1 MVSMETLGL
10 TLAFMVADVLT
21 GLVKAWRAH
30 DVKSSAMRE
39 GLYHK
44 IGYIGVIFLA
54 QGIEVAADKVPGITI
69 NMPITAGIC
78 AFIILSETVSIMEN
92 LSAINP
98 AIRAVFDRFPVHPD
112 GGEETTEQGEETTE
126 QSEPVVPEPNPST
139 DEHTPTQ

>member
-21 GLVKAWRAH
+21 GLVKAWQAH

-92 LSAINP
+92 LAAINP
-98 AIRAVFDRFPVHPD
+98 VVRAVFDRFPVHPD
-112 GGEETTEQGEETTE
+112 DGGEHTEQGEPE
-126 QSEPVVPEPNPST
+126 QGEPTVPEHTPST

>member
-1 MVSMETLGL
+1 MVSMETLGI
-10 TLAFMVADVLT
+10 TLLFMVADVVT

-39 GLYHK
+39 GMYHK

-54 QGIEVAADKVPGITI
+54 QGIEVAADKVPGITL
-69 NMPITAGIC
+69 NVPIAAGIC

-92 LSAINP
+92 LAAINP
-98 AIRAVFDRFPVHPD
+98 AIRSVFDRFPVHPD
-112 GGEETTEQGEETTE
+112 GVGEPAVGDDEQ
-126 QSEPVVPEPNPST
+126 EPEAADEHTPST

>member
-92 LSAINP
+92 LAAINP

-112 GGEETTEQGEETTE
+112 GGGEPTVDDDEPEQPEVAD
-126 QSEPVVPEPNPST
+126 EPTPST

>member
-1 MVSMETLGL
+1 MISIETICI
-10 TLAFMVADVLT
+10 TLAFMVADVVT

-44 IGYIGVIFLA
+44 IGYIGVVFLA
-54 QGIEVAADKVPGITI
+54 QGIEVAADNVPGITI
-69 NMPITAGIC
+69 NVPITAGIC

-92 LSAINP
+92 LAAINP
-98 AIRAVFDRFPVHPD
+98 QIRAVFDRFPVHPD
-112 GGEETTEQGEETTE
+112 GAGEPTVDDGQEQGEATDGHT
-126 QSEPVVPEPNPST
+126 PST

>member
-1 MVSMETLGL
+1 MVSMEILGITGL
-10 TLAFMVADVLT
+10 FMVADVVT
-21 GLVKAWRAH
+21 GLVKAWQAH

-54 QGIEVAADKVPGITI
+54 QGIEVAAGKVPGITL
-69 NMPITAGIC
+69 NLPIASGIC
-78 AFIILSETVSIMEN
+78 GFIILSETVSIMEN
-92 LSAINP
+92 LAAINP

-112 GGEETTEQGEETTE
+112 DGEKPTVGDDGEPEQPEVAGEHT
-126 QSEPVVPEPNPST
+126 PSI

>member
-69 NMPITAGIC
+69 AVPITAGIC

-98 AIRAVFDRFPVHPD
+98 AIRAVFDRFPVHP
-112 GGEETTEQGEETTE
+112 GG
-126 QSEPVVPEPNPST
+126 SEPTVGDDEPEQPEAADGHNPST

>member
-54 QGIEVAADKVPGITI
+54 QGIEVAADNVPGITI
-69 NMPITAGIC
+69 AVPITAGIC

-92 LSAINP
+92 LAAINP

-112 GGEETTEQGEETTE
+112 G
-126 QSEPVVPEPNPST
+126 EPTVGDEDAPAQPEAGDEHTPST

>member
-98 AIRAVFDRFPVHPD
+98 TVRAVFDRFPVHPGG
-112 GGEETTEQGEETTE
+112 GGEPTVDDDVEPEQPETADGH
-126 QSEPVVPEPNPST
+126 NPST

>member
-78 AFIILSETVSIMEN
+78 AFIILSETVSILEN
-92 LSAINP
+92 LAAINP
-98 AIRAVFDRFPVHPD
+98 AIRTVFDRFPVHPD
-112 GGEETTEQGEETTE
+112 GGEPTVGDDE
-126 QSEPVVPEPNPST
+126 PEPEVADEHTPCT

>member
-1 MVSMETLGL
+1 MVSMETLGI
-10 TLAFMVADVLT
+10 TLAFMVADVAT

-92 LSAINP
+92 LAAINP

-112 GGEETTEQGEETTE
+112 GGEPTVDDDEPEQAEVADEHT
-126 QSEPVVPEPNPST
+126 PSI